1 MIKFLL
7 VLLMFI
13 GFPAMHAQ
21 NTLNLMPVPKKME
34 VGTGKFRLDTAFTI
48 SVRAPEDGRAW
59 KAANRFL
66 RRLSDRTGLFF
77 KQDII
82 TPKSSALGAHCE
94 FVCNQT
100 AELKPGSNESYTLR
114 IVKSG
119 ITLHAPTDFGILR
132 GMETILQLISAD
144 DQGFYLPEITIED
157 EPRFTWRGL
166 MMDVSRHFMPVD
178 VIKRNLDGMA
188 AVKMNVFHWHLSDDQ
203 GFRVECKTFPKLHLL
218 ASDGFYYTQEQIRDV
233 IQYADERGI
242 RVVPEFDIPGHSTS
256 WLTAYPELASAPGPY
271 SIERNWGVFD
281 PTFDPTK
288 EETYNFFNDFFKEI
302 CSLFPDAYVHIGGDE
317 NNGKQ
322 WNENSQIQRFMK
334 ENNIADNHA
343 LQAYFNKRILQI
355 LTRYNKQMLGWDEIL
370 HEDMPKSIM
379 IQSWRGVGYLEK
391 SAKLGFSGILS
402 NGYYIDLIH
411 PASDHYLV
419 DPLPDT
425 LNLNEEQKA
434 RILGGEATMWAELV
448 TSETVDSRI
457 WPRTAAIAERFWS
470 PSTVRDV
477 DDMYRRLSII
487 EQQLEEHG
495 LLHCKNYE
503 MMLRRLTLNNDI
515 TPLKILVDVLEPV
528 KGYTRHNQ
536 GVKYTSFSPYTRI
549 VDAARPDAN
558 AKRVFSSLIEKYISG
573 DASAKS
579 ELTAYLIALKENYNA
594 LQPLFRLAPAIRE
607 IEPMA
612 QNLKGISDVS
622 LRLMAMK
629 ENKIRPDSEVIKD
642 AEKYFSEL
650 KKPYGQVECA
660 LIKGFDKLLKYTLK

>member
-59 KAANRFL
+59 KTANRFL

-77 KQDII
+77 QQDII
-82 TPKSSALGAHCE
+82 TAKSSAIGAQCE

-119 ITLHAPTDFGILR
+119 ITLNAPTDFGILR
-132 GMETILQLISAD
+132 GMETILQLISVD

-334 ENNIADNHA
+334 ENNITDNHA